1 MADHRT
7 TSAHLDPDRR
17 RRRAR
22 GRFVRAGA
30 AAVLFGLVLRD
41 PRPASAADRDPWLA
55 KDKALHFGVSAGI
68 AGGAYAASAAIFEA
82 RGHALL
88 TAAGI
93 TIAIGAGKEALDL
106 AGYGTPSWK
115 DFAADVAGTIVGLAV
130 AWSVDLLVRGVGEER
145 PLFRA
150 PIGASGLSTSAGGVV
165 LSF

>member
-1 MADHRT
+1 MADDTT
-7 TSAHLDPDRR
+7 TSAHLDSDRG

-22 GRFVRAGA
+22 GRRVRAGA
-30 AAVLFGLVLRD
+30 AAVLVGLVLSSRA
-41 PRPASAADRDPWLA
+41 ASAADRDPWLA
-55 KDKALHFGVSAGI
+55 KDKALHFGISAGI
-68 AGGAYAASAAIFEA
+68 AGGTYAASAAIFEA

-106 AGYGTPSWK
+106 AGFGTPSWK

-130 AWSVDLLVRGVGEER
+130 AWSVDLLVRGVDDQR

-150 PIGASGLSTSAGGVV
+150 PIAASGLSTSAGGIV